1 MNSITIQFES
11 WDQLADKLNAM
22 EKDLRARRTQT
33 VAAPQEEPPAKKPV
47 ASLPAQKAGEDVST
61 ATPSTPTAEETSPSD
76 ISDDD
81 LRAAGYQAGLKDKA
95 AVKGLVHGYGVSA
108 LSQIPA
114 EHRADALRRLKE
126 LAA

>member
-11 WDQLADKLNAM
+11 WDQLADKLTAM
-22 EKDLRARRTQT
+22 
-33 VAAPQEEPPAKKPV
+33 AAELQPGKKVEAPKAKKSE
-47 ASLPAQKAGEDVST
+47 APAQ
-61 ATPSTPTAEETSPSD
+61 TAEPTSKEETPASAPVVSPTTGASPSD

-95 AVKGLVHGYGVSA
+95 AVKGLVLGYGVSA

-114 EHRADALRRLKE
+114 EHRADALRRLQE

>member
-22 EKDLRARRTQT
+22 
-33 VAAPQEEPPAKKPV
+33 AAELQPGKRVEAPKAKKSETPAPTPPAAVPE
-47 ASLPAQKAGEDVST
+47 APAPSST
-61 ATPSTPTAEETSPSD
+61 EPAAASPSD

-95 AVKGLVHGYGVSA
+95 AVKGLVLGYGVSA

-114 EHRADALRRLKE
+114 EHRAEALRRLKE